1 MSRIHE
7 ALKKA
12 AQERATQLAAGLESG
27 VAEVAAEIRRSI
39 PGPGETDVARRKAP
53 SRIGVG
59 NLPAPLC
66 FEELVKRCAH
76 PEWKPDPSNRKFG
89 EPATGHA
96 GAERF
101 RTLRSRLYQIAS
113 NRTLQRLLVTSSV
126 AGEGK
131 TFVAA
136 NLAQSIIRQ
145 PERRVLLLDAD
156 LRLPQLHVVLGAP
169 DSPGVTDYLLGDAD
183 ECAVIQQGLHPN
195 LFLIPAGKPVS
206 NQSELLLGDRMKH
219 LLNYVSPLFD
229 WIIIDSPPALP
240 VHDASVLADLAD
252 GVVLVIQAG
261 ATDVDDAGK
270 AAEEFRSKNLLGV
283 VLNRVGKSDSNGN
296 LYYNYCSEAI

>member
-12 AQERATQLAAGLESG
+12 AQERATQLASESG
-27 VAEVAAEIRRSI
+27 VADVAAEIRRSI

-59 NLPAPLC
+59 TLSAPSC
-66 FEELVKRCAH
+66 FEELVQRCAH
-76 PEWKPDPSNRKFG
+76 PEWQPHPSNSIFG
-89 EPATGHA
+89 ELSAGHA

-101 RTLRSRLYQIAS
+101 RTLRSRLYQIAG
-113 NRTLQRLLVTSSV
+113 NHTLRRLLVTSSV

-156 LRLPQLHVVLGAP
+156 LRVPQLHAALGAP
-169 DSPGVTDYLLGDAD
+169 DSPGLTDYLLADAD
-183 ECAVIQQGLHPN
+183 ECAVIQQGLQAN

-206 NQSELLLGDRMKH
+206 NQSELLLGERMKH
-219 LLNYVSPLFD
+219 LLDCVSPLFD

-261 ATDVDDAGK
+261 STDVDDAGK

-283 VLNRVGKSDSNGN
+283 VLNRVEKSDSNGK
-296 LYYNYCSEAI
+296 LYYNYGTEAV

>member
-12 AQERATQLAAGLESG
+12 AQERATQLASESG
-27 VAEVAAEIRRSI
+27 VADVAAEIRRSI
-39 PGPGETDVARRKAP
+39 PGPGETDAARRKAP
-53 SRIGVG
+53 SRIAVG
-59 NLPAPLC
+59 NLSAPSC
-66 FEELVKRCAH
+66 FEELVQRCAH
-76 PEWKPDPSNRKFG
+76 PEWQPHPSNSIFG
-89 EPATGHA
+89 EPSAGHA

-101 RTLRSRLYQIAS
+101 RTLRSRLYQIAG
-113 NRTLQRLLVTSSV
+113 NRTLRRLLVTSSV

-156 LRLPQLHVVLGAP
+156 LRVPQLHAALGAP
-169 DSPGVTDYLLGDAD
+169 DSPGLTDYLRADAD
-183 ECAVIQQGLHPN
+183 ECAVIQQGLQAN

-206 NQSELLLGDRMKH
+206 NQSELLLGERMKH
-219 LLNYVSPLFD
+219 LLDCVSPLFD

-261 ATDVDDAGK
+261 STDVDDAGK

-283 VLNRVGKSDSNGN
+283 VLNRVEKSDSNAK
-296 LYYNYCSEAI
+296 LYYNYSTEAV